1 MIDQR
6 LCFILRHN
14 MDQKLID
21 FLIQLIEELLS
32 AEISYSMKINDG
44 TGVAKKKE
52 ETMTI
57 IKVSG

>member
-1 MIDQR
+1 
-6 LCFILRHN
+6 